1 MIKADFELW
10 KDIKGFEGLYQV
22 STWARVRSLD
32 RYVTGNCG
40 VKYFRKGEIK
50 KPNINKYGYKRISLS
65 KDGKQKKIFLHCLVA
80 EAFIPNPD
88 NLPCVNHKDEDKTN
102 NYPCNLEYCTY
113 KYNNNYGTR
122 NERMKKTL
130 TNRKDR
136 SKKVY
141 QYDFRGNLI
150 KIWDSTM
157 EASRNGFNFRNI
169 SACCLGNRKTHK
181 GFIWSYTELS

>member
-10 KDIKGFEGLYQV
+10 KDIEGFEGLYQV

-88 NLPCVNHKDEDKTN
+88 NLPCVNHKDEVKTN
-102 NYPCNLEYCTY
+102 NRRWNLEWCSSE
-113 KYNNNYGTR
+113 YNKHYGTAIKR
-122 NERMKKTL
+122 RVEKQ
-130 TNRKDR
+130 

-141 QYDFRGNLI
+141 QYNLKGELVNTWI
-150 KIWDSTM
+150 SVA
-157 EASRNGFNFRNI
+157 EAGRNGYDAKNI
-169 SACCLGNRKTHK
+169 SACCLGKRKTHK
-181 GFIWSYTELS
+181 GFIWSYTELA